1 MTLITISQRLLQG
14 IACTI
19 VLEASA
25 LAQVPGQVPGL
36 PAQVPGLPA
45 QVSGLPGLPAPGIPF
60 PTAIPRPPME
70 QFPIA
75 AAMEPVI
82 TSAARPDHRLVF
94 AVKDGLHFSFATPTA
109 PRENEQ
115 ARVQGSLA
123 ALAAY
128 ISERD
133 AQRAATAPADRTA
146 PRDRNPR

>member
-60 PTAIPRPPME
+60 PTAIPRPPM
-70 QFPIA
+70 
-75 AAMEPVI
+75 
-82 TSAARPDHRLVF
+82 
-94 AVKDGLHFSFATPTA
+94 
-109 PRENEQ
+109 
-115 ARVQGSLA
+115 
-123 ALAAY
+123 AAY